1 MRETVKLSWRQIRR
15 VVEVQVGLA
24 GSQRDIFFITLK

>member
-1 MRETVKLSWRQIRR
+1 MRETIKLRQSEIMR

-24 GSQRDIFFITLK
+24 GSQRDIFFIILK